1 MDPTFLKKKS
11 INFSLLQTLTTTN
24 WIITKKKITTTTTK
38 IKKNDWKSIIY
49 YSTNNIYQE
58 WPFFCENTTKKI
70 IITTTTTNYF
80 FCFLNDQKPALSE
93 LPDPPS
99 PSSPCVFWSIFLL
112 RKKDSAAD
120 SFFLQ
125 VVLMGFYF
133 DFRATESEWCDIFHP
148 LKLII
153 IIIIIITTF
162 YYFTKLFVYYSESAH
177 VCGDRIRAP
186 NNSTSKQ
193 TYLSTAHT
201 NIGSSSF
208 AYYLGIF
215 TNCLDSRQMFVI
227 DFKLYLLY
235 TYL

>member
-24 WIITKKKITTTTTK
+24 WIITKKKDYNHHHQNKKKWLK
-38 IKKNDWKSIIY
+38 INYLLFYQQHLSGVTIFLWKYNKKN
-49 YSTNNIYQE
+49 
-58 WPFFCENTTKKI
+58 I

-99 PSSPCVFWSIFLL
+99 PQSPCVFWSIFSWE
-112 RKKDSAAD
+112 KKIVQLIL
-120 SFFLQ
+120 FLQ

-162 YYFTKLFVYYSESAH
+162 YYFTKLFVY
-177 VCGDRIRAP
+177 
-186 NNSTSKQ
+186 
-193 TYLSTAHT
+193 
-201 NIGSSSF
+201 
-208 AYYLGIF
+208 
-215 TNCLDSRQMFVI
+215 
-227 DFKLYLLY
+227 
-235 TYL
+235 